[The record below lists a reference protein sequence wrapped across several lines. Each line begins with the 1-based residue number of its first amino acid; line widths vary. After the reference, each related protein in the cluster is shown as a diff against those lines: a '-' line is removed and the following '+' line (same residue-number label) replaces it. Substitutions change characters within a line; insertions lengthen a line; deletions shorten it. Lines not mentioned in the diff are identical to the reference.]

1 MKTIVVCCGNAINTS
16 TIIEM
21 GLKEF
26 LDAQGIQYKIIK
38 CMISE
43 LDSVV
48 DSGDVDLI
56 VSNGR
61 LSRGDVPVVVGMA
74 YITGMGVEKVEAKIL
89 EALSA

>member
-1 MKTIVVCCGNAINTS
+1 MKTIVVCCGSAINTS

-26 LDAQGIQYKIIK
+26 LDSKGIEYKIIK

-43 LDSVV
+43 LDSVLAG
-48 DSGDVDLI
+48 GDVDLV

-61 LSRGDVPVVVGMA
+61 LDVENVPVVVGMA
-74 YITGMGVEKVEAKIL
+74 YITGFGTEKAEAKIL
-89 EALSA
+89 EALNI